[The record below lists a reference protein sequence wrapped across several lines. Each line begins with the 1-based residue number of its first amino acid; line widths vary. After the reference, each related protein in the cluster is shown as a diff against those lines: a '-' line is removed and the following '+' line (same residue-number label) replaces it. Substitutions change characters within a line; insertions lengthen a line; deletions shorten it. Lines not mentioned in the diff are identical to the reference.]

1 MYRLLIVFII
11 FISTLFATE
20 TESKKTAIFI
30 ECRFC
35 SEDFIKEQIPYVD
48 YVRDRLDADI
58 HILETSQQ
66 TGSGGDEYSLYFI
79 GQSTF
84 NGKNDTLSFTS
95 SVDDTKDQI
104 RNERVR
110 MIQIGLVPYLLKTS
124 MASRISVDVVSVQT
138 SAEKV
143 EDKWNN
149 WVFKIRGNSFM
160 NAQQSSR
167 SVNVFGTIS
176 ASRVTEDWKFSL
188 STNGSYNENMYEYG
202 GTEYLS
208 TSDSRRLRGS
218 VIMSLT
224 DHMSAGLWTS
234 AWNSSYGNTDLGLS
248 ITPEFEYSLY
258 PYSESNQQSLRLN
271 YSFTAKHVDYTDT
284 TIYFKTEEMLF
295 GEGVSVSYNTVKPW
309 GSINTSISGDHY
321 FHDFSKNIIS
331 LNTGLSL
338 RLIKGLSL
346 NVNGSGSMVHNQLS
360 IPKGDYSIED
370 VLLERAELQTQ
381 FTYFASIGFSYSF
394 GSIYN
399 NIVNPR
405 FNGNGGGSYS
415 FFMSF

>member
-1 MYRLLIVFII
+1 MPQKPNQ
-11 FISTLFATE
+11 
-20 TESKKTAIFI
+20 KKTSIFI
-30 ECRFC
+30 ECRHC
-35 SEDFIKEQIPYVD
+35 NEDFIKEQIPYVD

-58 HILETSQQ
+58 HIMETSQR
-66 TGSGGDEYSLYFI
+66 TGSGGDEHSLYFI

-160 NAQQSSR
+160 NAQESSR

-208 TSDSRRLRGS
+208 TSDSRAVKRIGYYVPDRPYVCGTMDICLEL
-218 VIMSLT
+218 I
-224 DHMSAGLWTS
+224 LW
-234 AWNSSYGNTDLGLS
+234 
-248 ITPEFEYSLY
+248 EY
-258 PYSESNQQSLRLN
+258 
-271 YSFTAKHVDYTDT
+271 
-284 TIYFKTEEMLF
+284 
-295 GEGVSVSYNTVKPW
+295 
-309 GSINTSISGDHY
+309 
-321 FHDFSKNIIS
+321 
-331 LNTGLSL
+331 
-338 RLIKGLSL
+338 
-346 NVNGSGSMVHNQLS
+346 GSGTIHHAR
-360 IPKGDYSIED
+360 I
-370 VLLERAELQTQ
+370 
-381 FTYFASIGFSYSF
+381 
-394 GSIYN
+394 
-399 NIVNPR
+399 
-405 FNGNGGGSYS
+405 
-415 FFMSF
+415 